1 MIFLLLAFLSAHNN
15 YPIIFTID
23 SQQTQKKKK
32 KKKKNDVCNLIIFIS
47 LEIINI

>member
-32 KKKKNDVCNLIIFIS
+32 KNDVCNLIIFIS

>member
-32 KKKKNDVCNLIIFIS
+32 KKKNDVCNLIIFIS